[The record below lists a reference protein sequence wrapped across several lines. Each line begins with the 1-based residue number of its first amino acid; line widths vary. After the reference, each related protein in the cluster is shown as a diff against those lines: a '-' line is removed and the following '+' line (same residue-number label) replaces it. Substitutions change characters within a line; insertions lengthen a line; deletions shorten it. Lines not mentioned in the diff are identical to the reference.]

1 MICLRCLKPASLG
14 CRRVHLNTKRLVYHL
29 SRTTPT
35 RLFGNLTIAGDHH
48 GDAALPAPPRC
59 LSGSE
64 SRRKAQT
71 VRSRCN
77 SSALALASYVGWGS
91 FSAPNGV
98 VLTSSSKL
106 SRRARAAICGVRG
119 WLPPLLFRSRLS
131 TVLRARVSAAVSRP
145 GFATP
150 HPQTRIPGPSPVS
163 GRWLYGRSSHRRLL
177 RCAHKLDMA
186 HRDRREVKA
195 VSLDDAAWG
204 VAS

>member
-145 GFATP
+145 GLP
-150 HPQTRIPGPSPVS
+150 LLTRKPVFL
-163 GRWLYGRSSHRRLL
+163 GRLQYLGDGFT
-177 RCAHKLDMA
+177 A
-186 HRDRREVKA
+186 DRRT
-195 VSLDDAAWG
+195 
-204 VAS
+204 VASSAARTNSTWRIATGARSKP